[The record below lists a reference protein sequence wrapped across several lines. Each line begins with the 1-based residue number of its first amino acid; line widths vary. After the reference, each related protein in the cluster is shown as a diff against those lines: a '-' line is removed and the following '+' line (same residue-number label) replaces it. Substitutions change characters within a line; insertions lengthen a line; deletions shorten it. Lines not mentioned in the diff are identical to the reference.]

1 MACSDT
7 RSSSSHLQGDLPS
20 ADTLITNTIKT
31 LSFDLMIRKS
41 NWMQVNNIDKIE
53 ILVSCVAR
61 LMAKSTLPLLLLPR
75 FSSNSFPHP
84 LLSPSLSS
92 GLTKCTSTSSKVLPS
107 ASPITTSPSTMAT
120 LGNVFSPLEG
130 TLTLL
135 FSVLRTAEELLVLS
149 RTLLPHSAQQ
159 LDLPA
164 LANRSLWITSPTST
178 ETNR

>member
-1 MACSDT
+1 
-7 RSSSSHLQGDLPS
+7 
-20 ADTLITNTIKT
+20 
-31 LSFDLMIRKS
+31 
-41 NWMQVNNIDKIE
+41 MQVNYIDKIE
-53 ILVSCVAR
+53 LLISCVAR

-84 LLSPSLSS
+84 LLSPSPSS

-107 ASPITTSPSTMAT
+107 ASPKSTSPYTMGT
-120 LGNVFSPLEG
+120 LSNVFNPLED

-149 RTLLPHSAQQ
+149 GTLLPHSPHQ

-164 LANRSLWITSPTST
+164 LANRGLWITSPTST
-178 ETNR
+178 KTNS